1 MALNLDIELIKQNY
15 KYSNSYRTAR
25 VETELGYDELFI
37 SSTLIN
43 FLLVLHLAP
52 VSLDLLSRCHIRV
65 QLRDLLLLRSY
76 EHYPLEILD
85 MHRRGGQVIKQM
97 RGIN

>member
-25 VETELGYDELFI
+25 VETELGYDELF

-43 FLLVLHLAP
+43 FLLVLHMAP
-52 VSLDLLSRCHIRV
+52 VSLDLLGRCHIRV
-65 QLRDLLLLRSY
+65 QL
-76 EHYPLEILD
+76 
-85 MHRRGGQVIKQM
+85 
-97 RGIN
+97 